1 MVVRVTK
8 PAFNLR
14 DKLSQ
19 LDNPV
24 GAYGG
29 ELLRAKTSQEV
40 SELVRLNRKN
50 MIINGQ
56 TWINQRNGTSSWT
69 VPHGTD
75 GNVSTSYGAP
85 DRWGFQ
91 EATDGSLSVN
101 MDSDCPPE
109 FHTGKSMQIACTG
122 TGALSSTH
130 NAHFY
135 QNIEGY
141 NTRHLKWGTEY
152 AKPVTLSFWA
162 KTNKG
167 GIYCVGL
174 ENNDVN
180 RCNIREFHLRG
191 NVYEWQKIVLTFKGS
206 SNGTWKISNTIGMRV
221 RFCLASGS
229 NFHISDNEEGTW
241 LAQDELCTPNQVNFM
256 DSTNNRF
263 FISGIQLEEGTVATP
278 FEHRSYGEE
287 LALCQRYYQQ
297 IDGTGDLTP
306 FAFGRAN
313 GSTNAEASV
322 PLTVPLRG
330 SPTILCAANTAWDD
344 DGGHTSST
352 NPGVGRWTA
361 NATVLH
367 ATFSG
372 HSGLTNARAC
382 NVHSSSS
389 SNFEMSSEL

>member
-40 SELVRLNRKN
+40 SELVRLGRKN

-56 TWINQRNGTSSWT
+56 TWINQRNGTSSYV

-75 GNVSTSYGAP
+75 GGQTSYGGP

-91 EATDGSLSVN
+91 DATDGTLSVN
-101 MDSDCPPE
+101 MDGDCPPE
-109 FHTGKSMQIACTG
+109 FHNGRSMQIACTG
-122 TGALSSTH
+122 TGALSSSH
-130 NAHFY
+130 NSHFY

-141 NTRHLKWGTEY
+141 NIRHLKWGTEY

-167 GIYCVGL
+167 GVYCVGL

-206 SNGTWKISNTIGMRV
+206 SNGTWKNDNNIGIRV

-229 NFHISDNEEGTW
+229 TFHIADNEEGTW
-241 LAQDELCTPNQVNFM
+241 LAQDELCTANQVNFN
-256 DSTNNRF
+256 DNTSNRF

-278 FEHRSYGEE
+278 FENRLYSEE
-287 LALCQRYYQQ
+287 LALCQRYYVKVPANSYSYLPTAT
-297 IDGTGDLTP
+297 DTGTGTGGSAHSRVHLMWPVTMRATP
-306 FAFGRAN
+306 TVAGSNYNLQGTTHGVN
-313 GSTNAEASV
+313 GYQSSGAIDVMYEITATAE
-322 PLTVPLRG
+322 L
-330 SPTILCAANTAWDD
+330 
-344 DGGHTSST
+344 
-352 NPGVGRWTA
+352 
-361 NATVLH
+361 
-367 ATFSG
+367 
-372 HSGLTNARAC
+372 
-382 NVHSSSS
+382 
-389 SNFEMSSEL
+389 